1 MTTTEPAPPDRIRPV
16 NSKLTKQQTDGY
28 LDVQMTKKQTRH
40 FFLVLIVKS
49 KKQNKK
55 GRAG

>member
-28 LDVQMTKKQTRH
+28 LDVQITKKQTRH
-40 FFLVLIVKS
+40 FFF
-49 KKQNKK
+49 
-55 GRAG
+55 